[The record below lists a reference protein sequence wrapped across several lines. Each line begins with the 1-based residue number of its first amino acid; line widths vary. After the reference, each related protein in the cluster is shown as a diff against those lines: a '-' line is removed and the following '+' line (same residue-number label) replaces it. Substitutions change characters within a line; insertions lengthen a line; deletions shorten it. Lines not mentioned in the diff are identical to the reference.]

1 MPVASATPATCPALV
16 LFGLPRLERDGG
28 ALHVGTRKAMA
39 LLALLALDGAL
50 TRERL
55 AAMLW
60 PDVDFAAA
68 RRNLRREVFRLR
80 KLGCPLAETQAG
92 ALALGADVP
101 VDVQRFRA
109 ALAAG
114 DDAGALQAAGR
125 SVFDGLD
132 GVAGPEV
139 DAWLA
144 RWRTLLLQQCQGAR
158 QRHAEALEQRGELA
172 AALALH
178 LQVLAD
184 EPCAESAARHAMR
197 LHAALGDRSAA
208 LAVFGRLVDALRE
221 DLDLAPAAESAAL
234 AAHLRQADPTA
245 VAAAWPAAAATTRQ
259 RPPVPLLADR
269 LPFVGRA
276 AAQAQIEAAWA
287 AGRRVYLSGVP
298 GAGKT
303 RLATECAAG
312 RGAWLRVACAPNDAE
327 LPYASAVRA
336 LRALQEAAPDV
347 ALPGWTRREL
357 AALLPELGPAPQPLA
372 SPEAGERLRAA
383 FASAW
388 RLLVRDNFNAL
399 LLDDW
404 HWGDP
409 ASVELWNRLDDAE
422 APVAW
427 IVAYRSAQLP
437 PAALQRMRQDVDTG
451 RAVVVTLEGLDAD
464 EALALVRALSGSP
477 GGSLFARRL
486 QQATEGNPFFLIETL
501 RHLHEQGQLS
511 VAPDGRWSTPF
522 DDVTADYAEL
532 PVPASVREAV
542 LARVRALGETARR
555 LLEAASLVG
564 DRFELALLDAA
575 APVAA
580 EEAVSSLEHAQAARL
595 LAEADGGGYRFA
607 HDLVRQCLA
616 ESLSPARRCLLH
628 ERLARRLEAR
638 GAAPALI
645 AMQWEGAGQPAAAVP
660 WRQRAAEAAWRVHA
674 LADTQA
680 QYRHALADGATGS
693 AAVDIHLAL
702 ARLHRRLDDAA
713 AVTAA
718 LDAAAQA
725 AEGTDSETRLRARV
739 ACAEAWS
746 AIDRADDGIAL
757 LDALAAD
764 LAGAPVTLRARALAT
779 RARVL
784 HRRGEIERAQDLHRE
799 AVDLLE
805 GAADALSLKAELLDG
820 AARAAMGRGDAAG
833 ADALIRRAVAAFEAT
848 GDNAGLSQALNMLGV
863 TALNCGDRAGSLAA
877 LERARALAAS
887 CGHVMAERAA
897 ILNLVKACNDAGQT
911 GEALALLEESDTL
924 APGFESQRM
933 ERAFVA
939 CRYYVH
945 YARGELALA
954 DAQAGRLL
962 ALGGRQADHRLADV
976 DYMQSVVDL
985 YLHTGALARARALL
999 DEADTLVEHAMH
1011 GDGGY
1016 LRAPLAAKRA
1026 WLQLAEGDPAAAL
1039 QRIRALGDVGRDEDR
1054 LLVAWVGAAAALALG
1069 DVEVA
1074 AGSLADVDIAAD
1086 AATELLALVLEQ
1098 RLLLARA
1105 QGREDDA
1112 ARARASALLDA
1123 GRVPALEAQRLQAA
1137 LV

>member
-1 MPVASATPATCPALV
+1 MPATGPTTLV
-16 LFGLPRLERDGG
+16 LFGLPRLQRDGH
-28 ALHVGTRKAMA
+28 ALHVGARKALA

-50 TRERL
+50 PREHL
-55 AAMLW
+55 AALLW
-60 PDVDFAAA
+60 PDVDIAAA

-80 KLGCPLAETQAG
+80 GLGCALAETSAP
-92 ALALGADVP
+92 ALALAADIV
-101 VDVQRFRA
+101 VDVQCFRT

-125 SVFDGLD
+125 GSRDGLCDGLD

-144 RWRTLLLQQCQGAR
+144 RWRSQLLQQHQGAR
-158 QRHAEALEQRGELA
+158 QRHAQRLEQRGDLA

-184 EPCAESAARHAMR
+184 EPCAENAARQAMR
-197 LHAALGDRSAA
+197 LYAALGDRSAA
-208 LAVFGRLVDALRE
+208 LLLFAQLTNALRDE
-221 DLDLAPAAESAAL
+221 LDLAPDAESAAL
-234 AAHLRQADPTA
+234 AASLRQGPTL
-245 VAAAWPAAAATTRQ
+245 PAAAVPAAAVARRQ
-259 RPPVPLLADR
+259 PPTPLLADR

-276 AAQAQIEAAWA
+276 AARAQIEAAWA
-287 AGRRVYLSGVP
+287 AGQRVYLSGVP

-327 LPYASAVRA
+327 LPYASAIRA
-336 LRALQEAAPDV
+336 LRALLEAAPDV
-347 ALPGWTRREL
+347 ALPDWTRREL
-357 AALLPELGPAPQPLA
+357 AALLPELGPAPQPLDRA
-372 SPEAGERLRAA
+372 EAGERLRAA

-404 HWGDP
+404 QWGDP

-437 PAALQRMRQDVDTG
+437 PAALQRMHQDVDAG
-451 RAVVVTLEGLDAD
+451 RAVVVALEGLDAD

-477 GGSLFARRL
+477 GGALFARRL

-532 PVPASVREAV
+532 PVPATVRDAV
-542 LARVRALGETARR
+542 LGRVRALGETTRR
-555 LLEAASLVG
+555 LLEAASLLG
-564 DRFELALLDAA
+564 DRFELALLDGATA
-575 APVAA
+575 QAS
-580 EEAVSSLEHAQAARL
+580 EDAVNALEHAQAARL
-595 LAEADGGGYRFA
+595 LAESAGGYRFA

-616 ESLSPARRCLLH
+616 ESLSPARRRLLH
-628 ERLARRLEAR
+628 ERLARRLETR
-638 GAAPALI
+638 GAEPALI
-645 AMQWEGAGQPAAAVP
+645 AAQWEGAGQPATAVP

-674 LADTQA
+674 LADARA
-680 QYRHALADGATGS
+680 QYAHALADGAAGS
-693 AAVDIHLAL
+693 VAVDIHLTL
-702 ARLHRRLDDAA
+702 ARLQRRLGDAA

-718 LDAAAQA
+718 LDAAVQA
-725 AEGTDSETRLRARV
+725 ADGTDSETRLRARL
-739 ACAEAWS
+739 ASAEVWCS
-746 AIDRADDGIAL
+746 IDRADDGMAL

-764 LAGAPVTLRARALAT
+764 LEPAPVALRARALAT

-784 HRRGEIERAQDLHRE
+784 HWRGHIERSQAQHQA

-805 GAADALSLKAELLDG
+805 GVADALPLKAELLDG
-820 AARAAMGRGDAAG
+820 AARVAMARGDTAG

-848 GDNAGLSQALNMLGV
+848 GDNAGLSQALNMLGI
-863 TALNCGDRAGSLAA
+863 TALNGGDRAGSLAA
-877 LERARALAAS
+877 LKRARALAAR
-887 CGHVMAERAA
+887 CGHVTAERAA
-897 ILNLVKACNDAGQT
+897 ILNLVKLGNDAGQFI
-911 GEALALLEESDTL
+911 ESLALLDASDAL

-933 ERAFVA
+933 ERAFIA

-945 YARGELALA
+945 YALGELALA

-962 ALGGRQADHRLADV
+962 ALGAAQADHRLANV

-985 YLHTGALARARALL
+985 YLHTGALPRARALL
-999 DEADTLVEHAMH
+999 DEADALVERVMQ
-1011 GDGGY
+1011 GDSGY
-1016 LRAPLAAKRA
+1016 LRALLVAKRA
-1026 WLQLAEGDPAAAL
+1026 WLQLAEGDPAGAL
-1039 QRIRALGDVGRDEDR
+1039 QRLRAVGEIARDEDR
-1054 LLVAWVGAAAALALG
+1054 LLVAWITAAVALALDDLESAAAALAP
-1069 DVEVA
+1069 
-1074 AGSLADVDIAAD
+1074 VDIAAE
-1086 AATELLALVLEQ
+1086 APTELLALVLAQ
-1098 RLLLARA
+1098 RLALAQA
-1105 QGREDDA
+1105 QGREDAA
-1112 ARARASALLDA
+1112 ARELGSALLAA
-1123 GRVPALEAQRLQAA
+1123 GRVPALEAVRLRAA
-1137 LV
+1137 LGG